1 MRTRRDESRYRGLLE
16 RSLAEQWWRARP
28 DKLIRGLW
36 ERLNQTQKAEFL
48 AWVWS
53 DSPQPALEPEE
64 AKRAEEDIQ
73 RRASQVIWDE
83 AQAARKA
90 SPEWQRINV
99 PVERPLSRS

>member
-1 MRTRRDESRYRGLLE
+1 ME

-53 DSPQPALEPEE
+53 DSPRPALEPEE
-64 AKRAEEDIQ
+64 AKQAEEDI
-73 RRASQVIWDE
+73 RRGASQVIWDE
-83 AQAARKA
+83 ARAAREA
-90 SPEWQRINV
+90 SPEWKRINAL
-99 PVERPLSRS
+99 VERHPDRS